1 MTIEAFGHVESMT
14 VGPVGKIVVIIRLES
29 ARSQVL
35 VEVLATKDELA
46 SLYYPGKPITMR
58 ITPNP

>member
-1 MTIEAFGHVESMT
+1 MTIEVFGHVESMT
-14 VGPVGKIVVIIRLES
+14 VGPLGRIVVVIRLES

-35 VEVLATKDELA
+35 VEVLATKEELS